1 MTCKTLMWPFE
12 GGFVE
17 WPRLVGPL
25 PTAGEA
31 WSRASRIDP
40 VGGEQV
46 LRSPPMSDSLS
57 TFLDLLTRTDF
68 LVGGFFGLT
77 GLVVI
82 YFART
87 DEGSV
92 LEWGLTLT
100 SAAFLAVSLAVGS
113 RLSLLASLFALA
125 VGGWMARPPSGSA
138 RAPFGWVLIVAGA
151 VALVLRGG
159 FAEVGWLAVV
169 APIATIAIGA
179 VLAAWANRLPQDVL
193 GVMVA
198 ISAFGIWATVPE
210 TETARALLG
219 ASIPLAVATLPPIR
233 ARLGYSGAFAL
244 AGLLV
249 WVVATG
255 GEARPASIVGGW
267 ACIGA
272 IAILPL
278 YNPPVAALVGRK
290 RVVTVLIHT
299 VIVVVTSRVIGLWE
313 SAGLALL
320 AVVALFVACYL
331 VLSLLPSVRA
341 RKTSTTGAS

>member
-1 MTCKTLMWPFE
+1 
-12 GGFVE
+12 
-17 WPRLVGPL
+17 
-25 PTAGEA
+25 
-31 WSRASRIDP
+31 
-40 VGGEQV
+40 
-46 LRSPPMSDSLS
+46 MSDSLS

-68 LVGGFFGLT
+68 LVGGFLGLT

-87 DEGSV
+87 EEGPV

-100 SAAFLAVSLAVGS
+100 VAAFLAVSLAVGS

-125 VGGWMARPPSGSA
+125 VGGWMARPPGGSA
-138 RAPFGWVLIVAGA
+138 RAPFGWILIAAGA
-151 VALVLRGG
+151 ITMVLRGG
-159 FAEVGWLAVV
+159 FADIGWLAVL
-169 APIATIAIGA
+169 APIVTILIGA
-179 VLAAWANRLPQDVL
+179 ALAAWAKRLPQDVL
-193 GVMVA
+193 GIMVA

-255 GEARPASIVGGW
+255 GEARSASIVGGW

-272 IAILPL
+272 IAVLPL
-278 YNPPVAALVGRK
+278 YNPPVVSLVGGK
-290 RVVTVLIHT
+290 RTLTVLIHALM
-299 VIVVVTSRVIGLWE
+299 VVVASRVIGLWE
-313 SAGLALL
+313 SGGLALL
-320 AVVALFVACYL
+320 AVVGLLIGGYWL
-331 VLSLLPSVRA
+331 LSLLPSVRT
-341 RKTSTTGAS
+341 RKAAATEAS